1 MKRGVHVRRAL
12 ESTMTATQKVL
23 PSSIK
28 NLLSGVRK
36 LLRIYVGFQT
46 LFIVICIVLLLFW
59 IGGVVDY
66 LPVTLGGSETP
77 LWLRQTL
84 AIVIAGGTLWTIFGW
99 ALPRIFARIPD
110 RSIALLIEKHHPQ
123 LNNELITTVE
133 LHERESSDTSA
144 TTFDGSQPEVHQELL
159 VRVRE
164 AVRSKSDSIDL
175 YRLFDWTP
183 VWTAGLCVLVSL
195 GVTGMA
201 ALAMPEW
208 MSRWSERLFLLS
220 DEPWPRMAELRAD
233 GIQIQLPPFTG
244 QLAAQRALL
253 SFSDGQVTVHA
264 GSNSILQVSAKADGK
279 TVPEVCTVFYSDDEG
294 NRGRS
299 NMRRIGGVTESWQ
312 QFLLDGPPLDGLN
325 SDLSLRVL
333 GLDARLADLQ
343 VRTSEPTLITD
354 LNLQLTYPDYL
365 LASLT
370 RSSTETIAY
379 QNGLRIPQGTEVTLI
394 GTASTELRQVDFV
407 NRQTADTDDQ
417 IQVQTKEANGPQ
429 FSLALGTLNS
439 TQTLEVRPL
448 SSLGL
453 PPDRVSTYLLTV
465 QPDEV
470 PTVSSQLAG
479 IGNAITPNAILP
491 VRGEVSDDHGL
502 ASIEVS
508 FASSTGQ
515 DGNATTSE
523 CSVAVSIPETPE
535 LSVDIDL
542 LTLAEQGKFSLVPGS
557 TLGFV
562 LKATDYFNLGETP
575 HVGTGQTKQLAVVT
589 ADQLLVLLDRQELEL
604 RQRLDIIISE
614 LEQLNDVL
622 DSFASNQNAESAAW
636 EGGRQLPGSDSDRI
650 SLVSIAIPQDD
661 EESARVR
668 RMRILRA
675 QQSVLQADKSEQE
688 LTGIGANIENLRL
701 QLQNNRIDSYDRQAR
716 LKDKVHAPLVG
727 LLSDRYP
734 RFQASLAELQ
744 SAVLSEGGL
753 EESKQAKMLLVEVL
767 EELATIQKNMFD
779 MEDFNEI
786 INMVRDLI
794 EDQDALIEST
804 EKEQRAR
811 ILDILK

>member
-1 MKRGVHVRRAL
+1 
-12 ESTMTATQKVL
+12 MTSNQKVL

-28 NLLSGVRK
+28 NLLAGARK
-36 LLRIYVGFQT
+36 LLRVYVGLQT

-59 IGGVVDY
+59 VGGVVDY
-66 LPVTLGGSETP
+66 LPVTFGGSETP
-77 LWLRQTL
+77 VWLRQML
-84 AIVIAGGTLWTIFGW
+84 AVLIAGGTIWTVCGW
-99 ALPRIFARIPD
+99 ALPRLFTRIPD

-123 LNNELITTVE
+123 LNNELITAVE
-133 LHERESSDTSA
+133 LFEREDSPNSSHG
-144 TTFDGSQPEVHQELL
+144 FDGSNPEVHEKML
-159 VRVRE
+159 VQVRE
-164 AVRSKSDSIDL
+164 AVKSKSDTIDL

-183 VWTAGLCVLVSL
+183 VWTAGMCVLVSL

-201 ALAMPEW
+201 AFAMPEW
-208 MSRWSERLFLLS
+208 TSRWSQRLFLLS

-244 QLAAQRALL
+244 QLAAERQLL
-253 SFSDGQVTVHA
+253 EFSDGRVTVHS
-264 GSNSILQVSAKADGK
+264 GSNSVLQVSAKSEGK
-279 TVPEVCTVFYSDDEG
+279 TVPEVCTVFYSDREG
-294 NRGRS
+294 NRGRA
-299 NMRRIGGVTESWQ
+299 NMRRIGSVTDGWQ

-325 SDLSLRVL
+325 TDLGLRVL
-333 GLDARLADLQ
+333 GLDARLTDLRIQAAD
-343 VRTSEPTLITD
+343 PTLITD
-354 LNLQLTYPDYL
+354 VKLQLTYPEYL

-379 QNGLRIPQGTEVTLI
+379 RNGLRIPQGTEVTVI
-394 GTASTELRQVDFV
+394 GTASTELRHVDFV
-407 NRQTADTDDQ
+407 NRQSEDADDQ
-417 IQVQTKEANGPQ
+417 IQVQSKDVTGQQ
-429 FSLALGTLNS
+429 FAIGLGTLDT
-439 TQTLEVRPL
+439 TQTLELRPL

-465 QPDEV
+465 QQDEV

-491 VRGEVSDDHGL
+491 VRGEVIDDHGI

-508 FASSTGQ
+508 FASSSGQ
-515 DGNATTSE
+515 EGNATSSE
-523 CSVAVSIPETPE
+523 CSVPVPIPDTPD
-535 LSVDIDL
+535 LSMDIDL
-542 LTLAEQGKFSLVPGS
+542 VQLAEKGKLSLSPGS
-557 TLGFV
+557 TLGFA
-562 LKATDYFNLGETP
+562 LKATDFYNLGDSP
-575 HVGTGQTKQLAVVT
+575 HVGVGQTKQLAVVT
-589 ADQLLVLLDRQELEL
+589 ADELLVLLDRQELEL

-614 LEQLNDVL
+614 LEQLNAL
-622 DSFASNQNAESAAW
+622 FDSFSVGENGESATWNQGNQFQGA
-636 EGGRQLPGSDSDRI
+636 EQDR
-650 SLVSIAIPQDD
+650 SSFVSITMPQD
-661 EESARVR
+661 EEELARRR

-688 LTGIGANIENLRL
+688 LAGIAANVENLRL

-716 LKDKVHAPLVG
+716 LKDKVHTPLVG
-727 LLSDRYP
+727 LLSGRYP

-744 SAVLSEGGL
+744 SAALSDGGL
-753 EESKQAKMLLVEVL
+753 AESKQAQTLLREVL
-767 EELATIQKNMFD
+767 DELATIQKNMFD

-786 INMVRDLI
+786 INLVRDLI